1 MANSSS
7 KSGKSDECGSGGVA
21 DYRDLLAHLRSSLT
35 LLQHQQSERVRQRGR
50 GSDGTSD
57 GTSEA
62 VAERVERGVRF
73 ARGIV
78 NVTEWLEPH
87 AKAFMAAVFAEFHAC
102 IRTARR
108 HDLTHSLAHSRA
120 LGRSSSG
127 VSDEDDDED
136 DADDVM
142 YEHFLQSMQFL
153 HGAGHVVL
161 GDCLT
166 TVAASRAV
174 KGKYTEAIEVS
185 E

>member
-1 MANSSS
+1 MADSSS

-50 GSDGTSD
+50 GSDGTS
-57 GTSEA
+57 EA
-62 VAERVERGVRF
+62 VAERVERGMRF

-102 IRTARR
+102 IRTARH

-127 VSDEDDDED
+127 VSDEDD